1 VTDVT
6 CDVAVVGG
14 GLVGTALAYELVAR
28 GADVVLV
35 DRHHPG
41 RATDAGAGILSP
53 ETTWNPEGG
62 GFKG

>member
-1 VTDVT
+1 MSTER

-14 GLVGTALAYELVAR
+14 GLVGTATAYELAGL
-28 GADVVLV
+28 GADTVVI
-35 DRHHPG
+35 DEHDPG